1 MRIQEKK
8 KKMDARNDLIVQW
21 VDYKLKDLNGLILW
35 PNKSYIVEL
44 FINIDCLCCSPA
56 AKEENQKVRVCAEH
70 LRQYNEALHQ
80 SNTIRMSDA
89 FSFLDK
95 YHNEELKTKSSPDE
109 EGTVTITDTERF
121 LFTLFKG
128 IIKTDAQNDA
138 IWNTVEIVFYG
149 APAIT

>member
-1 MRIQEKK
+1 M
-8 KKMDARNDLIVQW
+8 MDAQNYLIVQW
-21 VDYKLKDLNGLILW
+21 VEYKLKDLNGLILW
-35 PNKSYIVEL
+35 PNRL

-89 FSFLDK
+89 FRFLDK

-128 IIKTDAQNDA
+128 IIKTDAQNRVDA
-138 IWNTVEIVFYG
+138 LWNIVDIVFYG

>member
-1 MRIQEKK
+1 
-8 KKMDARNDLIVQW
+8 MDAQNYLIVQW
-21 VDYKLKDLNGLILW
+21 VEYKLKDLNGLILW
-35 PNKSYIVEL
+35 PNRL
-44 FINIDCLCCSPA
+44 FINTDCLCCSPA

-89 FSFLDK
+89 FRFLDK

-128 IIKTDAQNDA
+128 IIKTDAQNRVDA
-138 IWNTVEIVFYG
+138 LWNIVDSLLWGSSDY
-149 APAIT
+149 ISC

>member
-1 MRIQEKK
+1 
-8 KKMDARNDLIVQW
+8 MDARDDLIVQW
-21 VDYKLKDLNGLILW
+21 VDYKLKHVNGLILCLTRRY
-35 PNKSYIVEL
+35 SAEL

-56 AKEENQKVRVCAEH
+56 AKEENQKLRVCAEH

-89 FSFLDK
+89 FRFLDK

-128 IIKTDAQNDA
+128 IIKTESTLSG
-138 IWNTVEIVFYG
+138 I
-149 APAIT
+149 